1 MAEDVTEEVKSISG
15 ALYNLAAKPSRWEE
29 AEAKREAE
37 RKSEK
42 EDFDR
47 RNAEHRACED
57 DKAESSRL
65 TVNDFSRSAS
75 ATGLLAASSNP
86 RGMRDRISVVF
97 SSNLPLRSSARTA
110 SNRVGSM

>member
-1 MAEDVTEEVKSISG
+1 MRSTTSNI
-15 ALYNLAAKPSRWEE
+15 AAKPSRWEE

-65 TVNDFSRSAS
+65 TVIQLQRSVDQQVKESEARIPLMS
-75 ATGLLAASSNP
+75 LEAATLE
-86 RGMRDRISVVF
+86 RI
-97 SSNLPLRSSARTA
+97 ATA
-110 SNRVGSM
+110 LEALTKK